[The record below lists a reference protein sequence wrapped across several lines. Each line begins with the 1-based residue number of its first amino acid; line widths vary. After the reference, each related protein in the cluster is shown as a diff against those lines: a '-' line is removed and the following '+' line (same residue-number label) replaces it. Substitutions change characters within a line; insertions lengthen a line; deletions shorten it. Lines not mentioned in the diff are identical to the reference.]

1 MSKLSF
7 FDEISRNKRD
17 SLILA
22 VVVLLVLG
30 ALAYVIAQLL
40 FARYTALFFVTALA
54 FILPYI
60 YGTYTY
66 GDQVVLSAA
75 NAVPADPQR
84 NAYLVNTVEGLS
96 IAAGIPPPKAYII
109 ENDEINAFATGKDP
123 QHASIAVTTGA
134 LQHLRRDEL
143 EGVVGH
149 EISHI
154 RNYDTRF
161 MTAVAVMVGLVTI
174 LSHGLLRS
182 FWFAGSGRRSERD
195 RDRVG
200 ILIVVGMILAIV
212 APVVVRLV
220 QLAVSRRRELLAD
233 SSSAELTRYPEGLAS
248 ALEKILKMNKGK
260 MDVSEGMSHLFF
272 VDPNKHPLDSLFAT
286 HPPLEKR
293 IQILRS
299 M

>member
-7 FDEISRNKRD
+7 FDQISRNKRD
-17 SLILA
+17 SFILA
-22 VVVLLVLG
+22 VVVLLVLSV
-30 ALAYVIAQLL
+30 LAYVIAQLF
-40 FARYTALFFVTALA
+40 FAGYTALFLVMALA
-54 FILPYI
+54 FTLPY
-60 YGTYTY
+60 TYATYSY

-84 NAYLVNTVEGLS
+84 DTYFVNTVEGLS
-96 IAAGIPPPKAYII
+96 IAAGIPPPKAYIV

-123 QHASIAVTTGA
+123 EHASIAVTTGA
-134 LQHLRRDEL
+134 LRKLRRDEL

-149 EISHI
+149 EISHV
-154 RNYDTRF
+154 RNYDTQL
-161 MTAVAVMVGLVTI
+161 MTVVAVMVGLVAI

-182 FWFAGSGRRSERD
+182 FWFAGSGRRSDRD

-200 ILIVVGMILAIV
+200 ILIVVGLILAIF
-212 APVVVRLV
+212 APVIVRLV
-220 QLAVSRRRELLAD
+220 QLAISRRRELLAD